1 MPALARMLRAV
12 RLIDRRFFSAAAE
25 VLPTS
30 SVLCEVDS
38 VGVAVLTLNRPRTL
52 NAMTIDMGIAF
63 EQHIA
68 SLRNNPAVR
77 AVVLTGSGSGFSAG
91 GDLQFLLAR
100 SADTPFNNAVEMRA
114 FYKRFMSL
122 RSLPVP
128 IIAAINGPAIG
139 AGLCVAAACD
149 MRVVAAK
156 AKLGMSSERT

>member
-1 MPALARMLRAV
+1 
-12 RLIDRRFFSAAAE
+12 
-25 VLPTS
+25 
-30 SVLCEVDS
+30 
-38 VGVAVLTLNRPRTL
+38 
-52 NAMTIDMGIAF
+52 MTIEMGVAF
-63 EQHIA
+63 EQHIVA
-68 SLRNNPAVR
+68 LRDNPAVR

-128 IIAAINGPAIG
+128 TIAAINGPAIG

-156 AKLGMSSERT
+156 AKLGLFLDRSVPRNAMV